1 MCVAAQTCESPNKKA
16 AVWGSTLSAMSA
28 SKVMDMRARSHA
40 TSPVDTNSAPGT
52 LDAHDPHMSPPA
64 WGEKYDSMGSPHSTQ
79 AEKSGR

>member
-16 AVWGSTLSAMSA
+16 AVWESTLSAMSA

-40 TSPVDTNSAPGT
+40 TSPVDTSSAPGT
-52 LDAHDPHMSPPA
+52 LDAHDPHMRPPA
-64 WGEKYDSMGSPHSTQ
+64 WGEKYDNMGSPHSTQ

>member
-1 MCVAAQTCESPNKKA
+1 MRVAAQTCESPSKNA
-16 AVWGSTLSAMSA
+16 AVCGSIRSAMSA

-52 LDAHDPHMSPPA
+52 LDAHEPHMSPPA